1 MSLAIS
7 FQALAARI
15 AFSDPSA
22 EAGSEVTVNMKIT
35 ATGDETINSSNVM
48 LSYDASALQFY
59 RGNRGHRGRG
69 IHTGSRGGVRGQLL
83 GAGIYPEV

>member
-1 MSLAIS
+1 MSRVKKILGGAIAVSLMSLAIS

-35 ATGDETINSSNVM
+35 ATGD
-48 LSYDASALQFY
+48 
-59 RGNRGHRGRG
+59 
-69 IHTGSRGGVRGQLL
+69 
-83 GAGIYPEV
+83 